1 MSSTQTISS
10 HSIHADLQR
19 VINAQHHNP
28 FSVLGR
34 CNNNSQSVIRAYIPN
49 CKTVHIDANGPEMTR
64 ILDTDIFEYTGSQDN
79 ILEHYKLYWQT
90 SEGDKFSEYDPYT
103 FAPNI
108 PEYDLQLFDQGQH
121 WHIYRI
127 LGAHCLAI
135 DNISGVRFAVWA
147 PNAERVSVVAD
158 FNRWDGRRHPMQN
171 LGGSGVWVLF
181 IPEVSIGA
189 PYKYEIRNRESG
201 QISVKSDPYAQQF
214 EIRPKTASLITQAVI
229 LNGMIRRG

>member
-34 CNNNSQSVIRAYIPN
+34 CNNNTQSVIRAYIPN
-49 CKTVHIDANGPEMTR
+49 CKIVHIDANGAEMTR

-79 ILEHYKLYWQT
+79 ILEHYKLCWQT

-108 PEYDLQLFDQGQH
+108 PEYDLQLFDQ
-121 WHIYRI
+121 
-127 LGAHCLAI
+127 
-135 DNISGVRFAVWA
+135 
-147 PNAERVSVVAD
+147 
-158 FNRWDGRRHPMQN
+158 
-171 LGGSGVWVLF
+171 
-181 IPEVSIGA
+181 
-189 PYKYEIRNRESG
+189 
-201 QISVKSDPYAQQF
+201 
-214 EIRPKTASLITQAVI
+214 
-229 LNGMIRRG
+229 